1 MALDVIVFR
10 WLNGL
15 AGEMEPL
22 DQAVRLLIGDH
33 LIPVLSVASL
43 IWLWL
48 AGTDQEERV
57 RFQGA
62 ALDGMLA
69 LGIAS
74 LLASVMALLVARS
87 RPFLDLQDVE
97 LLFYAPTDYSF
108 PAHAVAVLVALGTA
122 VRAGNKRV
130 GNVVIT
136 AGVAMGFARVIAGVQ
151 WPSDVLASIVIG
163 VLVGLSAHAML
174 DKVGPVRKWLTRAL
188 LGASIEQPA
197 EVAEQSS
204 GQVPSDLPR
213 SA

>member
-15 AGEMEPL
+15 AGEMETL
-22 DQAVRLLIGDH
+22 DQAVRLLAGDH
-33 LIPVLSVASL
+33 LLPVLSVTSL

-48 AGTDQEERV
+48 AGTDHEERV
-57 RFQGA
+57 RFQSA
-62 ALDGMLA
+62 ALDGLLA

-74 LLASVMALLVARS
+74 LVASVMALLVARS
-87 RPFLDLQDVE
+87 RPFLDLHDVE

-122 VRAGNKRV
+122 VRAGNERV
-130 GNVVIT
+130 GNAVIT
-136 AGVAMGFARVIAGVQ
+136 AGVAMGVARVIAGVQ
-151 WPSDVLASIVIG
+151 WPSDVLAAIVIG

-174 DKVGPVRKWLTRAL
+174 DKIGPVRKWLTRAL
-188 LGASIEQPA
+188 LGAPTDRTAGEA
-197 EVAEQSS
+197 EPL
-204 GQVPSDLPR
+204 PSELPR